1 MDISKT
7 TSLLLLLIV
16 FAVLIQF
23 IVERLKAVLGN
34 KVMKYLPAD
43 VLAALL
49 GILFA
54 FMFSIDVFKY
64 FDLNGTIPYVGYII
78 SGLIISAGAPAIHE
92 FIANIREQRK
102 LLQDSISTGVVEP
115 LEKVGGKGNE

>member
-23 IVERLKAVLGN
+23 IVERLKVVLGN

-49 GILFA
+49 GVLFA

-64 FDLNGTIPYVGYII
+64 FDMNETIPYVGNII
-78 SGLIISAGAPAIHE
+78 SCLIISAGAPAIHE

-102 LLQDSISTGVVEP
+102 LLQDSISTGVEL
-115 LEKVGGKGNE
+115 LEKSGGEENE

>member
-23 IVERLKAVLGN
+23 IVERLKVVLGN

-49 GILFA
+49 GVLFA
-54 FMFSIDVFKY
+54 FMFSIDVF
-64 FDLNGTIPYVGYII
+64 
-78 SGLIISAGAPAIHE
+78 
-92 FIANIREQRK
+92 
-102 LLQDSISTGVVEP
+102 
-115 LEKVGGKGNE
+115 

>member
-34 KVMKYLPAD
+34 KIMKYLPAD
-43 VLAALL
+43 VLSALL
-49 GILFA
+49 GVLFA

-64 FDLNGTIPYVGYII
+64 FDLNETIPYVGNII

-102 LLQDSISTGVVEP
+102 LLQDSISIEAVES
-115 LEKVGGKGNE
+115 LEKAGGKGNE

>member
-23 IVERLKAVLGN
+23 IVERLKVVLGN

-49 GILFA
+49 GVLFA

-64 FDLNGTIPYVGYII
+64 FDMNETIPYVGNII
-78 SGLIISAGAPAIHE
+78 SGLIISAGVPAIHE

-102 LLQDSISTGVVEP
+102 LLQDSISTGVEL
-115 LEKVGGKGNE
+115 LEKSGGEENE

>member
-23 IVERLKAVLGN
+23 IVERLKVVLGN

-49 GILFA
+49 GVLFA

-64 FDLNGTIPYVGYII
+64 FDMNETIPYVGNII
-78 SGLIISAGAPAIHE
+78 SGLIISAGAPSIHE

-102 LLQDSISTGVVEP
+102 LLQDSISTGVEL
-115 LEKVGGKGNE
+115 LEKSGGEENE

>member
-1 MDISKT
+1 MDILKT

-23 IVERLKAVLGN
+23 IVERLKVVLGN

-49 GILFA
+49 GVLFA

-64 FDLNGTIPYVGYII
+64 FDMNETIPYVGNII

-102 LLQDSISTGVVEP
+102 LLQDSISTGVEL
-115 LEKVGGKGNE
+115 LEKSGGEENE

>member
-23 IVERLKAVLGN
+23 IVERLKVVLGN

-49 GILFA
+49 GVLFA

-64 FDLNGTIPYVGYII
+64 FDMNETIPYVGNII
-78 SGLIISAGAPAIHE
+78 SGLIISAGSPAIHE

-102 LLQDSISTGVVEP
+102 LLQDSISTGVEL
-115 LEKVGGKGNE
+115 LEKSGGEENE

>member
-23 IVERLKAVLGN
+23 IVERLKAILGN

-64 FDLNGTIPYVGYII
+64 FDLNGTIPYVGNII

-102 LLQDSISTGVVEP
+102 LLQDSISTEVVEP

>member
-23 IVERLKAVLGN
+23 IVERLKVVLGN

-49 GILFA
+49 GVLFA

-64 FDLNGTIPYVGYII
+64 FDMNETIPYVGNII
-78 SGLIISAGAPAIHE
+78 SGLIILYGAPAIHE

-102 LLQDSISTGVVEP
+102 LLQDSISTGVEL
-115 LEKVGGKGNE
+115 LEKSGGEENE

>member
-34 KVMKYLPAD
+34 NVMKYLPAD

-49 GILFA
+49 GVLFA

-64 FDLNGTIPYVGYII
+64 FGLNETIPYVGNII

-102 LLQDSISTGVVEP
+102 LLQDSISTGVEL
-115 LEKVGGKGNE
+115 LEKSGGEENE

>member
-64 FDLNGTIPYVGYII
+64 FDLNGTIPYVGNII

-102 LLQDSISTGVVEP
+102 LLQDSISTEVVEP